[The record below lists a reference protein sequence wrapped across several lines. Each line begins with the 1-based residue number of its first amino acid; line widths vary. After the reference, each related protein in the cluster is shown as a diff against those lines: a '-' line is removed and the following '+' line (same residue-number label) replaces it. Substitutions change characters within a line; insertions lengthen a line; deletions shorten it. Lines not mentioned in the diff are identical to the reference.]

1 MQRGEIGINHV
12 TGLDLIQRC
21 LKRKCTPN
29 KNQENKLVIKVKER
43 VYDKSNGIVYERVK
57 LNTIVQLQES
67 QEIEQIIA
75 RL

>member
-1 MQRGEIGINHV
+1 MQRGDIGINHV
-12 TGLDLIQRC
+12 MGLDLIQRC
-21 LKRKCTPN
+21 LK
-29 KNQENKLVIKVKER
+29 KNVHPIKIKKIRLSKVKER

-67 QEIEQIIA
+67 QETEQIIA